1 MNYMPAAG
9 EKIRGLIND
18 STNEHRSKN
27 QIQGHSWGQGEG
39 FYNGQKKIVFILA
52 QDRIDPRNSHPFLIW
67 ELIKADFI
75 SSFHRVDFN
84 SKSHRNQS
92 TLK

>member
-1 MNYMPAAG
+1 MPAAG

-39 FYNGQKKIVFILA
+39 FYNGKK
-52 QDRIDPRNSHPFLIW
+52 
-67 ELIKADFI
+67 K
-75 SSFHRVDFN
+75 
-84 SKSHRNQS
+84 
-92 TLK
+92 